1 MKFFLFSFHGKQIT
15 ADDYLPKYICNLCAR
30 RLRLSYDFKVQCEMT
45 DQTLREMLA
54 YAPLVSKNL
63 KESSPAENDPEDS
76 WKPIYK
82 TNLKIEPANEYI
94 FSSFASFEE
103 AITNEKIETE
113 EHLEDEESQEI
124 EEAANSEAFSS
135 ADVEKLEEFLN
146 EEADCDIVKNIEEV
160 SNEKSIPLA
169 NVFQEKENE
178 ESLPVS
184 ENSLNFIEQINDAIA
199 TNTQQMSNTQNQE
212 NDTPQ
217 EIFQF
222 VINKSGEIEEGSFPL
237 EVTAVNPNDTQ
248 VVLTLE
254 NVS

>member
-1 MKFFLFSFHGKQIT
+1 MFFLFSFHGKQIT

-63 KESSPAENDPEDS
+63 KESSPAENEPEDS

-124 EEAANSEAFSS
+124 EEAGNSEAFSS

-178 ESLPVS
+178 ESLKVS

-199 TNTQQMSNTQNQE
+199 TNTQQISNTQNQE

-222 VINKSGEIEEGSFPL
+222 VINKCGEIEEGSFPL
-237 EVTAVNPNDTQ
+237 EVTAVNPSDTQ

-254 NVS
+254 SVS